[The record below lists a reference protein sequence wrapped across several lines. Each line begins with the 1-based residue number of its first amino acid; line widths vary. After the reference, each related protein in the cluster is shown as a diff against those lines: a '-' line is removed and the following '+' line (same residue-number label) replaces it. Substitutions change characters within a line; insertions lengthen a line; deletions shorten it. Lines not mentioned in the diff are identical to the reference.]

1 MIRLVAIQQMDWTFL
16 KDYFEN
22 DPLLLL
28 NKQNIKKNDPASFP
42 FSIYYKQDNNND
54 FTKPC
59 FLGFIFELDHI
70 PNILSLEGIRILEIY
85 NNSKE
90 SSSVFYAYGFLD
102 QWIRVIEESDY
113 HIGNEIA
120 KQIER
125 TKIKRLVNF
134 KRINNRGTYEIKNSS
149 R

>member
-42 FSIYYKQDNNND
+42 FSIYYKQDNND

-90 SSSVFYAYGFLD
+90 SSIFYAYGFLD

-134 KRINNRGTYEIKNSS
+134 KRINNRGTYEIKNSW